1 VILAAQDVGLA
12 GRLCDV
18 SVALRPGEVTAICG
32 PNGAG
37 KSSLLGALAGLLA
50 PDAGQVLA
58 GGVEL
63 SAMAPRARARAVGYL
78 PQGAEVAWDIS
89 VETLVRLGRLPWQG
103 APLQK
108 ALASAGEDAEAVE
121 RAIAAMELGGLR
133 GRALSRLSGGE
144 RARAMLARVLA
155 GGPRWLLADEP
166 LASLDLAHGLRL
178 LRALRAQ
185 AQSGVGV
192 VLVVHDLAVAMNHA
206 DRVVV
211 MERGAVVAD
220 GAPGEALG
228 EAIIERV
235 WGVKAR
241 WLGAAGERALLVG

>member
-1 VILAAQDVGLA
+1 MILAAQDVGLA

-144 RARAMLARVLA
+144 RA
-155 GGPRWLLADEP
+155 
-166 LASLDLAHGLRL
+166 
-178 LRALRAQ
+178 
-185 AQSGVGV
+185 
-192 VLVVHDLAVAMNHA
+192 
-206 DRVVV
+206 
-211 MERGAVVAD
+211 
-220 GAPGEALG
+220 
-228 EAIIERV
+228 
-235 WGVKAR
+235 
-241 WLGAAGERALLVG
+241 LLVG